1 MNTSASRERAAKA
14 DWALYFVTDSAMAG
28 GADKVPA
35 QVAEAIEGGAHVIQV
50 RDKDLDDDAFVE
62 LARQVRDVAREVGEQ
77 HGREITV
84 IVNDRVEAAREL
96 GLDVHVGQ
104 GDMPASQVRE
114 LLGAEAI
121 IGVSVSNAEQL
132 EGVIAEGSAD
142 VVGIGPIWNT
152 ATKTDTD
159 PAVGLE
165 QLASLTTRAHEAGIV
180 AVAIGG
186 ISIRNASEVAATGC
200 DGICVV
206 SAIAGSEDPATS
218 ATFLRREFVMNQPL

>member
-1 MNTSASRERAAKA
+1 MTASASRERASQV
-14 DWALYFVTDSAMAG
+14 DWALYFVTDSVMAG
-28 GADKVPA
+28 GAKNVPA

-50 RDKDLDDDAFVE
+50 RDKHLDDAAYLE
-62 LARQVRDVAREVGEQ
+62 LARKVRAVAREVGER

-104 GDMPASQVRE
+104 ADMPASQVRE
-114 LLGAEAI
+114 ILGPEAI
-121 IGVSVSNAEQL
+121 IGVSVSNAKQL
-132 EGVIAEGSAD
+132 EEVIAEGVAD
-142 VVGIGPIWNT
+142 IVGIGPIWTT

-159 PAVGLE
+159 PAVGLAGLE
-165 QLASLTTRAHEAGIV
+165 SLTARAHEAGIV
-180 AVAIGG
+180 SVAIGG
-186 ISIRNASEVAATGC
+186 ISIRHASEVAATGC

-206 SAIAGSEDPATS
+206 SAIAASEDPAMS

>member
-1 MNTSASRERAAKA
+1 MSASASRTRAAQA

-28 GADKVPA
+28 GADKVPG

-50 RDKDLDDDAFVE
+50 RDKHLDDAAYLE
-62 LARQVRDVAREVGEQ
+62 LARKVRDVAREVGEQ
-77 HGREITV
+77 HGREIIV
-84 IVNDRVEAAREL
+84 IANDRVEAAREL

-104 GDMPASQVRE
+104 GDMPAAKVRE
-114 LLGAEAI
+114 MLGAEAI
-121 IGVSVSNAEQL
+121 VGVSVSNAEQL
-132 EGVIAEGSAD
+132 EAVIAEGHAD

-152 ATKTDTD
+152 ATKTDTE

-165 QLASLTTRAHEAGIV
+165 GLASLTARAHEAGIV
-180 AVAIGG
+180 SVAIGG
-186 ISIRNASEVAATGC
+186 ISIRNAGEVAATGC

-206 SAIAGSEDPATS
+206 SAIAASEDPATS